1 VAVRIS
7 LEVELHAIPIMSILE
22 PQFEVW
28 KQRLRE
34 DCRQQDK
41 LIAFENLGDECLRL
55 LWEDGIEPSVQA
67 ITAAGKKA
75 A

>member
-1 VAVRIS
+1 MR
-7 LEVELHAIPIMSILE
+7 LLE

-34 DCRQQDK
+34 DCLQQNK
-41 LIAFENLGDECLRL
+41 FIAFANLSDDCLRL
-55 LWEDGIEPSVQA
+55 LWEDGIGPSVQA
-67 ITAAGKKA
+67 IIRVAGKKA